1 MAQSSETF
9 NCLVNLAGI
18 EYPEKIDLGLVGCY
32 VYHETELLDVLVLS
46 DTEQKLKIK
55 NISTKDVLRF
65 ECKLLGT
72 KQQFLGGVS
81 FTADKLLAIEP
92 EQSWSQLF
100 PLFGEDEADECH
112 KPFGDVKVIPPCIL
126 LTFQPSAMKTSIVT
140 SAEKVT
146 KTSTQTKISELKTT
160 SLRVS
165 GSKTSG
171 SKASISKVSGSKTTT
186 KKATVTSSSKVN
198 RSSNKT
204 SNKHSSKPSKALTLE
219 ERVYE
224 VEDNLAGEMGGLQVD
239 DKNMVDRL
247 DVLDTHHS
255 KLQQIHEVDLKKNEE
270 TQKYLN
276 DLLQVVGEMKDQDQ
290 DDVKELVDMKGQLDS
305 DVQAASADLEVLLK
319 DTKDLN
325 DYISDKS
332 GETYDSEKG
341 TIQSKHKAIKRFLLS
356 TLQNENQENI
366 TFLTENG
373 VLKNKVNALRTKVK
387 SMFLSNEGVS
397 DDEINELLREYE
409 DLLDQHAE
417 IFKQLDQEANDNV
430 DDFDKHGDLWKK
442 LFTEGMDLEKRC
454 DDIDY
459 ALEGLTDKETQ
470 LIKLKAALERIYADY
485 IGKFKYVTEQQKG
498 IIDELRTDT
507 RSLESEISTLRR
519 QLDQGTSELHI
530 ESQEYARGRN
540 TKNNVDLEK
549 TMNAYVNV
557 HQEKRRVQDD
567 GEKVYDEWVKS
578 NEQFIEKG
586 YAQFGTGQ
594 KDKGTLIRIQEL
606 KDQIFQSNE
615 DIEHLMADLQRIQRD
630 KAINDHRNIL

>member
-1 MAQSSETF
+1 MTQNSETF

-18 EYPEKIDLGLVGCY
+18 EYPEEIDLGLVGCY

-72 KQQFLGGVS
+72 KQQFLGRVS

-100 PLFGEDEADECH
+100 PLFGEDEEDECR
-112 KPFGDVKVIPPCIL
+112 KPFGDVKVVPPCIL
-126 LTFQPSAMKTSIVT
+126 LTFQPSAMNTSTVT
-140 SAEKVT
+140 STQKVT
-146 KTSTQTKISELKTT
+146 KTSTHTKKSESKT
-160 SLRVS
+160 S

-171 SKASISKVSGSKTTT
+171 SKTTT
-186 KKATVTSSSKVN
+186 KKTTVTATSKVN
-198 RSSNKT
+198 KVAT
-204 SNKHSSKPSKALTLE
+204 KPSKALTLE

-224 VEDNLAGEMGGLQVD
+224 VEDNLAGDMGELQVD
-239 DKNMVDRL
+239 DRNMVDRL

-255 KLQQIHEVDLKKNEE
+255 DLQQIHEVDLKKNEE

-276 DLLQVVGEMKDQDQ
+276 DLLQVVGEMKEQDQ
-290 DDVKELVDMKGQLDS
+290 EDVKELVDMKGQLDS

-332 GETYDSEKG
+332 GETYDSENG
-341 TIQSKHKAIKRFLLS
+341 TIPTKHKAIRRFLLS
-356 TLQNENQENI
+356 TLQNENQENVPV
-366 TFLTENG
+366 LTENG
-373 VLKNKVNALRTKVK
+373 TLRNKVNALRTKVRSK
-387 SMFLSNEGVS
+387 FLNNEGVT

-459 ALEGLTDKETQ
+459 ALEGLTDKEAQ

-498 IIDELRTDT
+498 IIEELRTDT
-507 RSLESEISTLRR
+507 RSLETEITTLRR
-519 QLDQGTSELHI
+519 QLDQGTSELHT

-540 TKNNVDLEK
+540 TKNNADLEK
-549 TMNAYVNV
+549 CMNAFVDV

-567 GEKVYDEWVKS
+567 GENVYDEWVKS

-586 YAQFGTGQ
+586 YAQFGTSQ

-606 KDQIFQSNE
+606 KDKIFQSNE
-615 DIEHLMADLQRIQRD
+615 DIEQLLADLQRIQRE
-630 KAINDHRNIL
+630 KAINEHRNIL